1 MLGLSA
7 RTVKPAENNVAM
19 DADAHEPTLK
29 NILLC
34 KKAYLDDNRHNVYE
48 GEFRTLG
55 TPKIPAVAEEIF
67 VVTKWGDGAGRGFKQ
82 EIKIFEPEGSLEV
95 FTSGD
100 LEKEFKLSNIY
111 HEHLITGRVTG
122 LLLPEEGRYRIE
134 VYLNGRLKGKA
145 YFNVVLNKAKETVF
159 ADFPEPA
166 HEPEKGAASLPFPI
180 PIPLPMPF
188 RLSLNYFKFARD

>member
-7 RTVKPAENNVAM
+7 RTVKPAQNNTAA
-19 DADAHEPTLK
+19 DADTHEPTLK

-34 KKAYLDDNRHNVYE
+34 KKAYLDDNGHNGYE

-55 TPKIPAVAEEIF
+55 TPKVPAVAEEIF

-100 LEKEFKLSNIY
+100 LEKEFRLSNVY
-111 HEHLITGRVTG
+111 HEHLIIGRVAG
-122 LLLPEEGRYRIE
+122 LLLPQEGRYRIE
-134 VYLNGRLKGKA
+134 VCLNGRPKGKA
-145 YFNVVLNKAKETVF
+145 YFNVVLNKVEEKVF
-159 ADFPEPA
+159 EDFPEPA
-166 HEPEKGAASLPFPI
+166 PQPAKGAASLPFPI

>member
-7 RTVKPAENNVAM
+7 KTVEAAKNDISVSLDEC
-19 DADAHEPTLK
+19 EPTLK

-34 KKAYLDDNRHNVYE
+34 KKAYLDDSGHNVYE

-55 TPKIPAVAEEIF
+55 TAKVPAVAEEVF

-82 EIKIFEPEGSLEV
+82 EIKIFEPDGSLEV
-95 FTSGD
+95 FASGD
-100 LEKEFKLSNIY
+100 LEKEFRLGNIY
-111 HEHLITGRVTG
+111 HEHLIVGRVAG

-134 VYLNGRLKGKA
+134 VHLNGALKGKA
-145 YFNVVLNKAKETVF
+145 YFNVVLNKAEETVF
-159 ADFPEPA
+159 ADYPEPA
-166 HEPEKGAASLPFPI
+166 PEPEKGAASLPFPI